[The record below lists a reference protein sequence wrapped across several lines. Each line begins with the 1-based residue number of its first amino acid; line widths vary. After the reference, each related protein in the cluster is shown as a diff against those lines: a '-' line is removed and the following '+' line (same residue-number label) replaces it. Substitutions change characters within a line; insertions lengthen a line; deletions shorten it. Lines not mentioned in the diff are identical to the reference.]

1 MNFAKNRGNFSLYG
15 LLLVGWLTLCSGFR
29 PISRISSKTRV
40 EMASSP
46 NLLKG
51 IQTTASILLLSAF
64 TFCTSSTFAKDKPS
78 LEQYFRIVE
87 RESTEK
93 PSLTRLSEDIEQGKW
108 DDAKKF
114 TREFGEGFKNA
125 VLKEISKQ
133 LPEEKKKTAKELS
146 ESFLNDVIQINK
158 ASRIQSKENAYEAI
172 KLVETDLNQFL
183 LLEKE

>member
-1 MNFAKNRGNFSLYG
+1 MNFARNRGSFSLYG

-29 PISRISSKTRV
+29 PISRINSKTRV
-40 EMASSP
+40 EMVSSS
-46 NLLKG
+46 NLIKG
-51 IQTTASILLLSAF
+51 IQTTASILLLSVF
-64 TFCTSSTFAKDKPS
+64 FSPSSTFAKDKPS

-87 RESTEK
+87 KETTEK

-172 KLVETDLNQFL
+172 KLVEKDLNEFL